1 MDYGGTSDPYCI
13 LEVGDEIIET
23 TAKQKTLNPRWDESF
38 SFPIATGKEVNNF
51 RTINSL
57 TENLNFDSSL

>member
-23 TAKQKTLNPRWDESF
+23 TVKQKTLNPRWDESF
-38 SFPIATGKEVNNF
+38 SFPIATGKEVSYF
-51 RTINSL
+51 RALIT
-57 TENLNFDSSL
+57 